1 MPTPKHSQEKIAY
14 GKIIYRL
21 GTYLR
26 GYRWQLLLVGVGII
40 VSIGASSASAM
51 FMRVLIDDYILPLI
65 ASSQPNFL
73 PLIRSLLF
81 MGCLYLLG
89 VIAAWLYTRYMV
101 VLAQQILQKIR
112 NQMFTHMQFL
122 PVKYFDKHSHGE
134 VMSLYTNDTDAL
146 SQAIAQSLAS
156 LFAALLKIGVILF
169 CMLYLSVYLTL
180 LVLLQM
186 GLAFFLMKYIAAHS
200 GKNFIK
206 QQQALATL
214 NGFLEEMITGMKVIK
229 VFGREAV
236 SADNMR
242 AKNLTWQKINQR
254 AHGFARMMN
263 PVMSA
268 LGDLQYVLL
277 AIVGTY
283 LAIFKVPNVYFWGIN
298 HFSLG
303 MMVAFLTLSYNLTGP
318 VMQIA
323 FQFNSLATAVAGAKR
338 IFAFLDTKKATDDGQ
353 VVLAGSAKGFRQP
366 LFWQVPQGTLKPQL
380 IPVKGEIVFQEVNF
394 SYTQGKK
401 IISHLNFTAKP
412 GHKIALVGATGAGKT
427 TIANLIN
434 RFYELDS
441 GVITYDGIDIKQIK
455 KTCLHHCLG
464 MVLQDTHLFTL
475 SVLENIRYGN
485 PQASDQ
491 DCYQAAKLANADG
504 FIRRLPRGYQT
515 VLKTGGSDL
524 SAGQRQLLSIARAA
538 VLNPAVM
545 VLDEATS
552 AIDLH
557 TEALVQD
564 GMDKLMAGRTT
575 FVIAHRLATVRN
587 ADVIMVMEHGRIIE
601 CGSHRQLMA
610 QGGKYYRLYTGKLQL
625 A

>member
-1 MPTPKHSQEKIAY
+1 
-14 GKIIYRL
+14 
-21 GTYLR
+21 
-26 GYRWQLLLVGVGII
+26 
-40 VSIGASSASAM
+40 
-51 FMRVLIDDYILPLI
+51 
-65 ASSQPNFL
+65 
-73 PLIRSLLF
+73 
-81 MGCLYLLG
+81 
-89 VIAAWLYTRYMV
+89 MV
-101 VLAQQILQKIR
+101 VLAQRILQKIR
-112 NQMFTHMQFL
+112 NQMFAHMQFL

-146 SQAIAQSLAS
+146 SQAIAQSLTS

-214 NGFLEEMITGMKVIK
+214 NGFLEEMITGMGVIK
-229 VFGREAV
+229 VFGHEAV
-236 SADNMR
+236 SADKMR

-283 LAIFKVPNVYFWGIN
+283 LAIFKVSNVYFWGIN
-298 HFSLG
+298 YFSLG

-323 FQFNSLATAVAGAKR
+323 FQFNLLATAVAGAKR

-455 KTCLHHCLG
+455 KTCLYHCLG
-464 MVLQDTHLFTL
+464 MVLQDTPAL
-475 SVLENIRYGN
+475 
-485 PQASDQ
+485 
-491 DCYQAAKLANADG
+491 
-504 FIRRLPRGYQT
+504 RR
-515 VLKTGGSDL
+515 
-524 SAGQRQLLSIARAA
+524 
-538 VLNPAVM
+538 M
-545 VLDEATS
+545 
-552 AIDLH
+552 
-557 TEALVQD
+557 
-564 GMDKLMAGRTT
+564 
-575 FVIAHRLATVRN
+575 
-587 ADVIMVMEHGRIIE
+587 
-601 CGSHRQLMA
+601 
-610 QGGKYYRLYTGKLQL
+610 
-625 A
+625 